1 VTDPTLLLNGCPP
14 AHGWPELTPGPFSQ
28 SRWLFGKRQQ
38 PQQLGETLAL
48 EADTYLFIQYKT
60 AKGRLYY
67 LVSRIFF
74 ASV

>member
-1 VTDPTLLLNGCPP
+1 MAVRLRTDGQSSRQVRSRNLGGFRQGPTI
-14 AHGWPELTPGPFSQ
+14 A
-28 SRWLFGKRQQ
+28 
-38 PQQLGETLAL
+38 QLGETLAL